1 MTTTKMELMEKAD
14 AIQVRIKAPPTWSMK
29 GRDRPWP
36 DSCCSCCIDDDA
48 VPPSSSTARLPAMLS
63 SSSSCVAAAAAGGTA
78 AWSDVSISIPHL
90 SQLQLH
96 APANPQTLQRQQSG
110 FCTQQQK
117 STQTTDWCVCSCS
130 DAGRTRNPW
139 NSPNYFWGE
148 KKNKEASDWSKLCSS
163 KKTKSPSRTKLA

>member
-78 AWSDVSISIPHL
+78 AWSDVSISIAHL

-117 STQTTDWCVCSCS
+117 STQTKDWCVCGSF

-139 NSPNYFWGE
+139 NSPNYFWG
-148 KKNKEASDWSKLCSS
+148 KKKKLQIEANSAAAKRRKVL
-163 KKTKSPSRTKLA
+163 LAQN